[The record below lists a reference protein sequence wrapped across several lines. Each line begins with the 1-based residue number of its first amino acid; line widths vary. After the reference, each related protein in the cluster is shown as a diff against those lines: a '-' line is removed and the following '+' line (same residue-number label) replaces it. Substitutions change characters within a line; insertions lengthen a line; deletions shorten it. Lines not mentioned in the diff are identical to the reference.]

1 MKHDRRPGA
10 ADAARSAIE
19 ARGWSLTAATV
30 DPVRGHT
37 VVVAGLRLND
47 TQFSRVLVIA
57 IPREC
62 SAVRDFVHHKMENYV

>member
-1 MKHDRRPGA
+1 MKPDRRPA
-10 ADAARSAIE
+10 ADAPARAAIE
-19 ARGWSLTAATV
+19 SHGWSLAASTV

-47 TQFSRVLVIA
+47 THFSRVLVIA

-62 SAVRDFVHHKMENYV
+62 QAVRDFVHHKMENYV